1 MRCALAAAVFA
12 AVLGAAAGSEHAPSG
27 PFVTS
32 INGLGVPVNNW
43 PSSEESVSSMRL
55 HLLTDTDP
63 LVRLRPL
70 HRPAR
75 TLLMRARA
83 HPLRCAR
90 GGRPCATTVRGGGLR
105 RQQRPRRTSEHPSAP
120 LNA

>member
-12 AVLGAAAGSEHAPSG
+12 AALGTAAGSEHAPSG

-55 HLLTDTDP
+55 HLLSDTDP
-63 LVRLRPL
+63 LVRLRALHRFRLRPL
-70 HRPAR
+70 HR
-75 TLLMRARA
+75 LRAR
-83 HPLRCAR
+83 C
-90 GGRPCATTVRGGGLR
+90 
-105 RQQRPRRTSEHPSAP
+105 
-120 LNA
+120 